1 MTTRLLLALTC
12 LALLGAPAPAADL
25 TGAYD
30 GSLVAPRSAASASL
44 AAAFAQR
51 GAGVTGTVAV
61 TTATA
66 GLSGIYRVRGKVH
79 GHTVVLAGVGP
90 GGVRLKWDG
99 KVRGDALRERRGSA
113 GVPGV
118 SGGCSPSCAAARSR
132 PRSPGRAATT
142 RSSTAR

>member
-30 GSLVAPRSAASASL
+30 GSLV
-44 AAAFAQR
+44 AAFAQR

-99 KVRGDALRERRGSA
+99 KVRGDALRGK
-113 GVPGV
+113 
-118 SGGCSPSCAAARSR
+118 ARLG
-132 PRSPGRAATT
+132 GRAG
-142 RSSTAR
+142 R